1 MPSKQQLSAIKVK
14 SIKAP
19 GYYLDSDGLYLQVS
33 SSGTKSWI
41 YRFMLENRRRD
52 MGLGSLDT
60 LSLADARIQRN
71 DQKKLVKQG
80 IDQIANRTAIQS
92 QRIAEEQK
100 KQRERI
106 TFQLCAEEYISSR
119 QAEWKSPKS
128 SQQWMNT
135 LTNYAYPILG
145 HIPVNKIDHDHL
157 LKCLLPIWT
166 DKTETA
172 TRLRQ
177 RIESILD

>member
-14 SIKAP
+14 SIKEP

-60 LSLADARIQRN
+60 LSLADARLQRN

-80 IDQIANRTAIQS
+80 IDPIANRTTIES
-92 QRIAEEQK
+92 QRVAEEQK
-100 KQRERI
+100 NNAKG
-106 TFQLCAEEYISSR
+106 LPSSFA
-119 QAEWKSPKS
+119 QK
-128 SQQWMNT
+128 N
-135 LTNYAYPILG
+135 I
-145 HIPVNKIDHDHL
+145 
-157 LKCLLPIWT
+157 
-166 DKTETA
+166 
-172 TRLRQ
+172 
-177 RIESILD
+177 